1 MTAFLLRL
9 CFINNLSHRLPDDY
23 RHYTQAHYKTLA
35 ARAARQRLRR
45 AIRASSTRSLQT
57 RRRRH
62 GSQSFQSP
70 LRIRGLIHHS
80 PSPLSPSKAAAEAM
94 EPSPPAM
101 RDSSL
106 DQHCCSA
113 DQYLP
118 ESVSDTPRASH
129 RKQQPAANA
138 ISSTDATADSL
149 PTEPGRCLRR
159 PRPASVASRAFN
171 RLSLTIPIAPPTSGP
186 SRPAPASV
194 APPPIPQTA
203 VETPKLPL
211 SSDANDF
218 IIAVAAQ
225 ERRVLELREE
235 LARAEAEL
243 ALLKS
248 RWSEEPRANK
258 GPAQAVD
265 LSGSAP
271 LDATDDASLASRRSA
286 ELDRRKFLLQSQG
299 LTNDTPQSNRRK
311 VIRGGHART
320 LSLLSPSRMSSE
332 ISLPGHNVL
341 GATDPRPVQTA
352 TARSAQL
359 KRASWQPRS
368 VQNSPTVP
376 QLVEEIK
383 LGLRAFVDDL
393 RQITVGDEPVRVA
406 PTSRGPSAASRRGS
420 AGGPE
425 RLRSGLASVSQA
437 STPCPAMASP
447 MLESRMLAAAR
458 IERPKPVKSKPFSW
472 TPLGFDS
479 MDDSD
484 WSNWESPSASKTTR
498 WSGST
503 VNSGGETEEIGSIP
517 EVREDGYSPE
527 KSRVGGK
534 PRLEE
539 MLPDMMNRLPSG
551 NVMRKTSGWMD
562 EWEKS
567 LVAPESDDQENQGP
581 PRSRSG
587 AETTLTGQ
595 CKAFLIPQDGQEAT
609 ECTDGNIQNQVL
621 VFAYKGRIHAMDHSC
636 PHSSYPL
643 SRGTVFDIEDFGVV
657 LSAGL
662 TCAKHGWSFDLFSGR
677 GDRGNYKLALW
688 DVDLRG
694 DEGTDKEVW
703 VKRRMTS

>member
-9 CFINNLSHRLPDDY
+9 CFINKLSHQLPDDY
-23 RHYTQAHYKTLA
+23 RHLTQAHYKTLA

-45 AIRASSTRSLQT
+45 AIRASSTRSLHT

-70 LRIRGLIHHS
+70 LRIRGLIQHS
-80 PSPLSPSKAAAEAM
+80 PGPSSSAATTAEAI
-94 EPSPPAM
+94 EPSPSVVM
-101 RDSSL
+101 DSRSPNVHCSSK
-106 DQHCCSA
+106 DQC
-113 DQYLP
+113 QP
-118 ESVSDTPRASH
+118 ESAPDTPRARH
-129 RKQQPAANA
+129 GKQQPADGAT
-138 ISSTDATADSL
+138 SKTDGIAEFS
-149 PTEPGRCLRR
+149 PTEPERCLHR

-186 SRPAPASV
+186 SRPTPASV
-194 APPPIPQTA
+194 APAPIPPTA

-258 GPAQAVD
+258 GPAQAPD
-265 LSGSAP
+265 MPGSA
-271 LDATDDASLASRRSA
+271 ASDVADEVKLASRRSA

-299 LTNDTPQSNRRK
+299 ITQDTPQGNRRK

-320 LSLLSPSRMSSE
+320 LSLLSPSRFSSE
-332 ISLPGHNVL
+332 ISLPGNNVL
-341 GATDPRPVQTA
+341 GATDPRPVQA
-352 TARSAQL
+352 AAHSAQL

-376 QLVEEIK
+376 QIVEDFK

-406 PTSRGPSAASRRGS
+406 PTSRGPSLANRRGS
-420 AGGPE
+420 AGGPPE
-425 RLRSGLASVSQA
+425 RLRSGLASASQTT
-437 STPCPAMASP
+437 TPSPAMASP
-447 MLESRMLAAAR
+447 ILESRTLAAAR

-503 VNSGGETEEIGSIP
+503 VNSGGGTEEIGSIP
-517 EVREDGYSPE
+517 EVREDGHSPE
-527 KSRVGGK
+527 KSRAGSKV
-534 PRLEE
+534 RLEE
-539 MLPDMMNRLPSG
+539 MLPDMVNRVSSG
-551 NVMRKTSGWMD
+551 NFKRKTSGWMD

-567 LVAPESDDQENQGP
+567 LVAPDPDDQENQGP
-581 PRSRSG
+581 
-587 AETTLTGQ
+587 TTT
-595 CKAFLIPQDGQEAT
+595 T
-609 ECTDGNIQNQVL
+609 T
-621 VFAYKGRIHAMDHSC
+621 
-636 PHSSYPL
+636 
-643 SRGTVFDIEDFGVV
+643 
-657 LSAGL
+657 
-662 TCAKHGWSFDLFSGR
+662 
-677 GDRGNYKLALW
+677 
-688 DVDLRG
+688 
-694 DEGTDKEVW
+694 
-703 VKRRMTS
+703 